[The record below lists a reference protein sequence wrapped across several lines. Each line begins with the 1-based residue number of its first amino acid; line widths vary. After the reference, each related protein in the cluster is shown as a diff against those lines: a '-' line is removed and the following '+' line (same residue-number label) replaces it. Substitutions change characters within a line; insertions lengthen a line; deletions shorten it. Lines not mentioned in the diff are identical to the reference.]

1 MAIVETVAATGKE
14 RRKIIVKNPANLEVI
29 GEVKVSTREEVLSAM
44 ERARE
49 AQKAW
54 GAKPIK
60 ERAKVLRRA
69 IDVVVTRQDEI
80 IDIIRRETGRSA
92 VETLMM
98 EILAVCDALNHHAN
112 SAEAQLKD
120 RDVGVGA
127 LYKMKKL
134 RITYRPLGV
143 VAVITPWNGP
153 FVMGMNPTAQAL
165 VAGNAVILKPSEVTP
180 FAGALVE
187 EIFRAAGLPPNLVQ
201 ILWGDGEVGRFLLE
215 ARPDKVSFTGSTA
228 TGRKVGEFCGR
239 ELIPVSL
246 ELGGK
251 DPMIVC
257 ADADLERAAGGA
269 VFHAMFNTGQYC
281 SSLERCY
288 VVESV
293 ADKFIAL
300 CVEEAKK
307 LKMGS
312 DGHYDIAPM
321 IWDKQLEKVEEQVSD
336 ALAHGAQALVGGKRQ
351 GPFFEP
357 TVLVNVNHDMRVM
370 REETFGPVL
379 PIVRVKDEEEALR
392 LANDCEYGLSATV
405 WTRDLDRAIA
415 LAKRVQAGNL
425 TINDSAYSYGIHQAP
440 FGGVKSSGV
449 GQVHGE
455 FGLRRYTH
463 ELPIVIDR
471 FGLKREGAWYPYD
484 AAKFDGMKKALKVLF
499 GSALRRVL

>member
-1 MAIVETVAATGKE
+1 MAIVESIAATEKT
-14 RRKIIVKNPANLEVI
+14 RRTIRVRNPANLELI
-29 GEVKVSTREEVLSAM
+29 GEVPVMSRDEVNAAM
-44 ERARE
+44 VRARA
-49 AQKAW
+49 AQKLWAE
-54 GAKPIK
+54 KPLK
-60 ERAKVLRRA
+60 ERAKVLLRA
-69 IDVVVTRQDEI
+69 MEIVIARQDEL
-80 IDIIRRETGRSA
+80 IDIIGRETGRSG

-98 EILAVCDALNHHAN
+98 EILSVCDMLNHHAKT
-112 SAEAQLKD
+112 AQKQLGD
-120 RDVGVGA
+120 REVSVGA
-127 LYKMKKL
+127 LYKLKKL

-165 VAGNAVILKPSEVTP
+165 VAGNAVLLKPSEVTP
-180 FAGALVE
+180 FAGAMAA
-187 EIFRAAGLPPNLVQ
+187 EIFHSAGVPKDLVQ
-201 ILWGDGEVGRFLLE
+201 VISGDGEAGRYLLE

-228 TGRKVGEFCGR
+228 TGRKVGELCGR

-269 VFHAMFNTGQYC
+269 VFGAMFNTGQYC

-288 VVESV
+288 VVDPV
-293 ADKFIAL
+293 ADRFIEL
-300 CVEEAKK
+300 VVNEVKQ

-312 DGHYDIAPM
+312 TGHYDIAPM
-321 IWDKQLEKVEEQVSD
+321 IWDKQLEKVDEQVQD
-336 ALAHGAQALVGGKRQ
+336 AIAKGAKALVGGKRV

-357 TVLVNVNHDMRVM
+357 TVLVDVTHDMRIM

-379 PIVRVKDEEEALR
+379 PIMRARDDEHALA

-405 WTRDLDRAIA
+405 WSKDVSKACE
-415 LAKRVQAGNL
+415 LAKRVESGNL
-425 TINDSAYSYGIHQAP
+425 TVNDSAFSYGIHQAP
-440 FGGVKSSGV
+440 FGGVKASGV

-455 FGLRRYTH
+455 NGLRRYAF

-471 FGLKREGAWYPYD
+471 FGMKREGGWYPYD
-484 AAKFDGMKKALKVLF
+484 EKKFEGMKKALKVLF
-499 GSALRRVL
+499 GSVLRRIV